1 MTARPG
7 LHCVVKISFN
17 KLLERAAT
25 HSLIMD
31 IKNLTYDLLGIT
43 LRLKLPGFWRQE
55 EQEGAEYQLKIE
67 ESQEHKENQEEEERE
82 ERKVSYIEWRYGERL
97 KEIVTARPHTE
108 PASQKAS
115 QDKLKRLRK
124 DFRVINN
131 YLTPQQI
138 AHIETWLQEQPEHFQ
153 AEEIDGHDVEP
164 VRERNRNV
172 CYRKVSIV

>member
-164 VRERNRNV
+164 NR
-172 CYRKVSIV
+172 